1 VIAWRES
8 RDRAQLSRSREEQ
21 RDLFIFFSLCS
32 LLFWSPATARSS
44 CYTFRVE
51 YKG

>member
-21 RDLFIFFSLCS
+21 RELFIFFFFCWKDKMPSLIMGRR
-32 LLFWSPATARSS
+32 T
-44 CYTFRVE
+44 T
-51 YKG
+51 